1 MTHPDMMYCHGVWG
15 QSAVTANT
23 RAALAL
29 LRNNKQ
35 TQYKL
40 GDEVEQILSR
50 TKRVQKIKFTDKLKS
65 DQNHNN
71 HQYGNPEVF
80 QGEKKLW

>member
-40 GDEVEQILSR
+40 GDEVEHIFNR
-50 TKRVQKIKFTDKLKS
+50 TKSVQKIKFKDKLKT
-65 DQNHNN
+65 D
-71 HQYGNPEVF
+71 PEP
-80 QGEKKLW
+80 